1 MSVNYDALPRWHKIN
16 TNQVLINENGDRLI
30 NVSDMNSRIICVPH
44 YYINGVPGATENCYM
59 RESVYGL
66 LLAALELLP
75 NGFGLKVFD
84 AWRPYEVQKFLFEEY
99 VAKLQLS
106 ENISLK
112 EAEEKA
118 TRFVSYPSL
127 DKSKPFVHSTG
138 GAVDLT
144 IIDDNDRELNMGTSF
159 DDFSPLAFTDY
170 YESSLNNEIKN
181 NRRLLY
187 NVMTKVGF
195 SNYPSEWWHYDYGDV
210 FWASEKNENCA
221 FFGGILKLQDV
232 YL

>member
-1 MSVNYDALPRWHKIN
+1 MSVNYDALPMWHKIN

-30 NVSDMNSRIICVPH
+30 NVSDMNSRIICVPY

-66 LLAALELLP
+66 LLVALELLP
-75 NGFGLKVFD
+75 KGFGFKVFD

-118 TRFVSYPSL
+118 RCFVSYPSS

-170 YESSLNNEIKN
+170 YESSLNDEIKN

-221 FFGGILKLQDV
+221 FFGGILKL
-232 YL
+232 

>member
-1 MSVNYDALPRWHKIN
+1 MSENYEALPRWHEIS
-16 TNQVLINENGDRLI
+16 TSQVLINENGDRLI
-30 NVSDMNSRIICVPH
+30 SISDINSRIIFIP
-44 YYINGVPGATENCYM
+44 YYYMNGVPGATENCYM

-66 LLAALELLP
+66 LISALELLP
-75 NGFGLKVFD
+75 KGYGFKVFD

-118 TRFVSYPSL
+118 RNFVSYPSL

-138 GAVDLT
+138 GAIDLT

-210 FWASEKNENCA
+210 FWASEKNKNCA
-221 FFGGILKLQDV
+221 FFGGILKL
-232 YL
+232 